1 VKANPQ
7 VRKIELVIRWITR
20 ILSGMLVLFNGA
32 YILLAILM
40 ITAAGE
46 ELFPKMTFSFLALSL
61 LSIALLASWRWQTL
75 GAFAIVAALLAYRMA
90 ERSRLGY
97 EPKWSWFSTCPGRI
111 FPSVRQLE
119 HMTVSQ
125 LRATGSRDA
134 SHPVRGERWPARSPM
149 AQPPAVAGM
158 GFSAQ
163 APDGVVRD

>member
-7 VRKIELVIRWITR
+7 VKKIELVIRWITR

-97 EPKWSWFSTCPGRI
+97 EPKWSWFSTATVVIAMLFIVSSAIHWWIRKHSPKEP
-111 FPSVRQLE
+111 PSVEIR
-119 HMTVSQ
+119 
-125 LRATGSRDA
+125 RA
-134 SHPVRGERWPARSPM
+134 
-149 AQPPAVAGM
+149 
-158 GFSAQ
+158 
-163 APDGVVRD
+163 